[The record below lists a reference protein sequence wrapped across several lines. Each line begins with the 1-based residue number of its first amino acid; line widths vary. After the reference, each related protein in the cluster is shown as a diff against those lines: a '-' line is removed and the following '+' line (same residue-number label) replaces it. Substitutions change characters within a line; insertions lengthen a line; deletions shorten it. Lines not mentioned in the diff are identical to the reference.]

1 MNKKIKDT
9 LIISGKTYK
18 IKFDDKLT
26 GGWFRNLDQ
35 TIVLGTKPPITKEGI
50 WEVLLH
56 EVCET
61 ILAER
66 EMRYHLYSKP
76 GNGDYLFSFDHKEF
90 QQFVKD
96 LYLAL
101 KPLLKGIR

>member
-1 MNKKIKDT
+1 MAKKIKDK
-9 LIISGKTYK
+9 LIISGKTYS
-18 IKFDDKLT
+18 IKFDPKLA
-26 GGWFRNLDQ
+26 GGWFQNLNQ
-35 TIVLGTKPPITKEGI
+35 TIIVGTKPPISKEGI

-56 EVCET
+56 EVCEV

-76 GNGDYLFSFDHKEF
+76 ENGDYLFSFTHKEF
-90 QQFVKD
+90 QQFIKD

-101 KPLLKGIR
+101 KPLLKGMD